1 MFAVQVHDEKV
12 QNETVVASIYFA
24 DKLHLPPDG
33 NGVIIA
39 KRMQVNG
46 GTNGGKATSSGK
58 KWPQRLPLPIDMIET
73 HDLED
78 NYNAIIMPA
87 DKVAKKN
94 GDAFPTKYYLR
105 QPTTELN
112 SSETSPASDDEKE
125 LGNENKRHFPFGRFF
140 SPVRRFLVTSRG
152 KISRSI
158 HSVAVVEN
166 ANNTTENPSGNPS
179 TNRLWRRRHARTLEE
194 GIRRERSTEK
204 EKKLSSLLNK
214 ASIDARKGHNRRYV
228 ERTLMG
234 LFNAVAEE
242 VEDLDVELSTIRQ
255 TPLWRKELKEVRINF
270 SRLGF
275 KPLRM
280 GGSNMANEDEE
291 NDPKDTLFSL
301 VECADEAFDRID
313 KDNSGTL
320 DREEIAQA
328 LSMISVLETDKDSIE
343 ELASELVDLYDVNGD
358 GVVDREE
365 YQHMVEDMAKIR
377 PKKSN
382 DGEGPLNAV
391 KKSMQSFSEGISK
404 KAAAVASAAS
414 EKLRSKDQ
422 PTETWEKQMGSITL
436 SDLKL
441 DLRRLVFGGI
451 PIIKRVSQG
460 NALMQRASRNHL
472 TIPFNCKRY
481 PPVGR

>member
-1 MFAVQVHDEKV
+1 
-12 QNETVVASIYFA
+12 
-24 DKLHLPPDG
+24 
-33 NGVIIA
+33 
-39 KRMQVNG
+39 
-46 GTNGGKATSSGK
+46 
-58 KWPQRLPLPIDMIET
+58 
-73 HDLED
+73 
-78 NYNAIIMPA
+78 
-87 DKVAKKN
+87 
-94 GDAFPTKYYLR
+94 
-105 QPTTELN
+105 
-112 SSETSPASDDEKE
+112 
-125 LGNENKRHFPFGRFF
+125 
-140 SPVRRFLVTSRG
+140 
-152 KISRSI
+152 
-158 HSVAVVEN
+158 
-166 ANNTTENPSGNPS
+166 
-179 TNRLWRRRHARTLEE
+179 
-194 GIRRERSTEK
+194 
-204 EKKLSSLLNK
+204 
-214 ASIDARKGHNRRYV
+214 
-228 ERTLMG
+228 MG
-234 LFNAVAEE
+234 LLNAVAEE
-242 VEDLDVELSTIRQ
+242 IEDLDVELSTIRQ
-255 TPLWRKELKEVRINF
+255 TPIWRKELKEVRVNF

-280 GGSNMANEDEE
+280 GGSNMADEDEE

-382 DGEGPLNAV
+382 DGEGPLDAV

-414 EKLRSKDQ
+414 EVASAASEKLRSKDQ
-422 PTETWEKQMGSITL
+422 PTETLEMQMGSITL
-436 SDLKL
+436 SDVKL

-460 NALMQRASRNHL
+460 NALM
-472 TIPFNCKRY
+472 
-481 PPVGR
+481 